1 MLKSVWRIESSGL
14 LADGVLLVIVLI
26 LGSLGIRYVSPWIML
41 LGGFALFLAIYRIRY
56 KRF

>member
-14 LADGVLLVIVLI
+14 LADGVMLVIIVI
-26 LGSLGIRYVSPWIML
+26 LGAIGVRYISPWIML
-41 LGGFALFLAIYRIRY
+41 LGGFALWLTVYRIRY

>member
-14 LADGVLLVIVLI
+14 LADGVLLVIVVT
-26 LGSLGIRYVSPWIML
+26 LGSLGVRYVSPWIML
-41 LGGFALFLAIYRIRY
+41 LGGFVLLLAIYRIRY

>member
-14 LADGVLLVIVLI
+14 LADAVMLIMALI
-26 LGSLGIRYVSPWIML
+26 LGSLGIRYISPWIMM
-41 LGGFALFLAIYRIRY
+41 LGGFALLLAIYRIRY